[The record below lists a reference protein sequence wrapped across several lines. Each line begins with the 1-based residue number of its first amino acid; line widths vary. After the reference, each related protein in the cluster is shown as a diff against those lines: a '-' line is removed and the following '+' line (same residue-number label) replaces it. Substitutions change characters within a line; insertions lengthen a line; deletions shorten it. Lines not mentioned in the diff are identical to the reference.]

1 MLFHT
6 WPFLVFLLVVLPG
19 FFALRKTRLWLPW
32 LTVASY
38 FFYGWWNPYYL
49 LLVMYSTVLDF
60 SLVALM
66 DHCPLSGQKVDVWG
80 RLTRLRFDDRVLKFA
95 FLGAVLAALG
105 IVGMAIAGPK
115 SLRPTMAGFSVLVLL
130 MGLGALYSS
139 RRTWLLISLVNN
151 LALLVFFK
159 YARFFEGNLNTLF
172 SWLHIPLKLADP
184 STLMPFGFQY
194 LLPVGIS
201 FFTFQSL
208 SYTIDFYFGKCHRER
223 NFLRFATFVCFF
235 PQLMAGPIERAR
247 HLLPQFQQFP
257 RVRLQNFTDGASLF
271 LVGLFKKLALAN
283 YLSFYVERVYDN
295 PGAFGAPALFLGT
308 VAFGW
313 QIFFDFSGYTD
324 MARGVAKLMGFD
336 LILNFNNPYLATGLG
351 DFWSRWHISLS
362 SWFRDYVYIP
372 LGGNRNGLLSTYRNL
387 FLTFFIS
394 GIWHGANWTFMIWGA
409 LHGLGV
415 LVTRELER
423 SQVYRERVPKL
434 LKQFGVFLFV
444 TFTWIFFRA
453 DSLGDALLIVR
464 RIFTGAWQDPQIPA
478 LMLLLAGVVWLY
490 EFLYESKARE
500 MLKTSLVRVSVAV
513 CMLVYLCLCSSGGG
527 AFIYFQF

>member
-6 WPFLVFLLVVLPG
+6 WPFLIFLLVVLPV
-19 FFALRKTRLWLPW
+19 FFALRKTALLLPW
-32 LTVASY
+32 LTMASY

-49 LLVMYSTVLDF
+49 FLVFYSTILDF
-60 SLVALM
+60 CLVALM
-66 DHCPLSGQKVDVWG
+66 DHCPRSGQKVDVLA

-95 FLGAVLAALG
+95 FIGAATLTAGSLGLALLGPKTLRPTLAAL
-105 IVGMAIAGPK
+105 
-115 SLRPTMAGFSVLVLL
+115 SVLVLL
-130 MGLGALYSS
+130 MALGALFSS
-139 RRTWLLISLVNN
+139 RRIWLLISLVNN
-151 LALLVFFK
+151 LALLLFFK
-159 YARFFEGNLNTLF
+159 YARFVVENLNGVF
-172 SWLHIPLKLADP
+172 ASLHLPAKLSDP
-184 STLMPFGFQY
+184 STLMPFGFEY

-208 SYTIDFYFGKCHRER
+208 SYTIDFYFGNVHRER

-247 HLLPQFQQFP
+247 HLLPQFFKFP
-257 RVRLQNFTDGASLF
+257 EVRLQNFTDGASLF

-295 PGAFGAPALFLGT
+295 PKAFGAPALICAT

-324 MARGVAKLMGFD
+324 MARGVARLMGFN

-351 DFWSRWHISLS
+351 EFWQRWHISLS

-372 LGGNRNGLLSTYRNL
+372 LGGNRDGTWKMYRNL
-387 FLTFFIS
+387 FITFFIS
-394 GIWHGANWTFMIWGA
+394 GIWHGANWTFVIWGT

-415 LVTRELER
+415 VITRELER
-423 SQVYRERVPKL
+423 SVFYRERVPKL
-434 LKQFGVFLFV
+434 LKQAGVFAFV
-444 TFTWIFFRA
+444 SFTWIFFRA
-453 DSLGDALLIVR
+453 GSLTDALLIVN
-464 RIFTGAWQDPQIPA
+464 RIFTAAWQNPQIPA
-478 LMLLLAGVVWLY
+478 LMIGLVALVWLY
-490 EFLYESKARE
+490 QFLYESR
-500 MLKTSLVRVSVAV
+500 LRNLLQTSIVRVGVAV
-513 CMLVYLCLCSSGGG
+513 AMVLYLCFCAAGGG